1 MMAPGGGDEH
11 HGAPIDEMQ
20 IAAMASLPEM
30 EWRTA
35 ILRVMARLQRQVDEN
50 TDITADTQEALNRDV
65 SQRVSEMYEIFE
77 TARAWFR
84 FAGKVGAAGMWMIET
99 GGKLAKP
106 LFWIGAVG
114 AASWAWWKTGTFT
127 WPTWLPK

>member
-1 MMAPGGGDEH
+1 MDRQRENGA
-11 HGAPIDEMQ
+11 APIDEPQ

-65 SQRVSEMYEIFE
+65 TQKVSEMYEIFE

-84 FAGKVGAAGMWMIET
+84 FVGKVGAAGMWVIET

-106 LFWIGAVG
+106 LFWIGAAG
-114 AASWAWWKTGTFT
+114 AGTYAWWKTGTFS
-127 WPTWLPK
+127 WPSWLPK